1 MPAKDTF
8 HDVVIAALIKEGWVI
23 THDPYTMSFGGT
35 KVYADLGAERAI
47 AAQRGAERIAVEIK
61 SFVGNSDVRELE
73 VALGQFILYRS
84 LIRTLEPDRVLLL
97 AVPESVFKSLFE
109 MPALAGLI
117 QEVDLKIIVFDIE
130 RQEIVKWMK

>member
-1 MPAKDTF
+1 
-8 HDVVIAALIKEGWVI
+8 
-23 THDPYTMSFGGT
+23 MSFGGT

-117 QEVDLKIIVFDIE
+117 QEVNLKIIVFDTE
-130 RQEIVKWMK
+130 SQEIVKWMK